1 MLRIYKSL
9 YKFVRTQ
16 KFQNVYMHN
25 YLYFK
30 SRILVPDVGP

>member
-9 YKFVRTQ
+9 YKFVRNH
-16 KFQNVYMHN
+16 KFQNAYMHS

-30 SRILVPDVGP
+30 SRILVPDFGP